1 MRLALVVGDSQEIRA
16 TAEYNARPVTVI
28 VGEREALAKHPDA
41 LLSVTAS
48 SDIQAVMSSF
58 TTLLVLL
65 GLAFVGFV
73 WSARQQQC
81 FGFSPGEFALRVA
94 LAVSLFALLTR

>member
-1 MRLALVVGDSQEIRA
+1 
-16 TAEYNARPVTVI
+16 
-28 VGEREALAKHPDA
+28 
-41 LLSVTAS
+41 
-48 SDIQAVMSSF
+48 MSSF